1 MVIKS
6 IPLFGVLSFLSLML
20 SCSSANNKPLL
31 IGFSADSSAVVLKN
45 IDPAG
50 LLQLRNLPAGDST
63 LSRMVSVSELVFS
76 VDSIEKEELLSGE
89 VRVNDTAVVFVPKQA
104 LVEGRDYRVVSYL
117 NVQFGSL
124 KKMLKN
130 ELSYRVKPEEK
141 ILRR

>member
-6 IPLFGVLSFLSLML
+6 IPLFGVLSVLGLML

-31 IGFSADSSAVVLKN
+31 IDFSADSNAVILKN

-50 LLQLRNLPAGDST
+50 LLQLQNLPPGDST
-63 LSRMVSVSELVFS
+63 LSRMVAVSDLVS
-76 VDSIEKEELLSGE
+76 PAGSTEKEQLLKGSI
-89 VRVNDTAVVFVPKQA
+89 RINDGVVVFIPNQA
-104 LVEGRDYRVVSYL
+104 FVKGRDYRVVSYL
-117 NVQFGSL
+117 NVQFGNL

-130 ELSYRVKPEEK
+130 ELSYRVKPEVK